1 VEPDSAVGAHLLT
14 SSTSLQDDYR
24 QLSSLSTPMAGL
36 ITELIELQ
44 IDLLIMCL
52 ELLLQGFVS
61 LGFYCFSLLLI
72 IIIIIKKKKTERR
85 QGKWKSGV
93 QASVERSKR
102 RKVKNT
108 RTTHIFMASFSICAE
123 QNRVVLGK
131 NFPKSKPKKATSNYL
146 VLTLSLSSPPF
157 FSLSL

>member
-14 SSTSLQDDYR
+14 SSTSLQGDYR

-72 IIIIIKKKKTERR
+72 IIIIIKKKKQRGDRESGRVGSR
-85 QGKWKSGV
+85 PVLNGQKEGK
-93 QASVERSKR
+93 
-102 RKVKNT
+102 
-108 RTTHIFMASFSICAE
+108 
-123 QNRVVLGK
+123 
-131 NFPKSKPKKATSNYL
+131 
-146 VLTLSLSSPPF
+146 
-157 FSLSL
+157 